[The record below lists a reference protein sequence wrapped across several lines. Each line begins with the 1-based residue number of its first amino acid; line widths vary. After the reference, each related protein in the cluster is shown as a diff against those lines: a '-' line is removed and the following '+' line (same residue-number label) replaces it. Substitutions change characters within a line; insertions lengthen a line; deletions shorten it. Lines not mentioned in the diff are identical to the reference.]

1 MDGCLVGPLDGD
13 STHLMLSFLDA
24 ASLFSCMEAST
35 GFKARCE
42 DERLWPLSICVH
54 CGKSFAAL
62 ENRGEHCIGAI
73 NKHGRRH
80 KSHAVA
86 NKRELRNHHT
96 LIANRDMV
104 RLIREGKFQPTVDN
118 QETCGVCSKT
128 HLAWNVSDTEW
139 SELPPTLHH
148 QVLAIL
154 SQATKRSP
162 LPPVLPALQ
171 HLCFRCYLSI
181 RDSPAHTRATRFRFA
196 ILLLLLLLLDAATGW
211 GGIHTSLICRDTA
224 NGLTSDAGG
233 QGQGHRGGGC
243 DALCASAYAALIAIA
258 HSAAWMRRR
267 L

>member
-148 QVLAIL
+148 QV
-154 SQATKRSP
+154 SP
-162 LPPVLPALQ
+162 CYPFPRARTLCARNEALCFTACSACSAAPVLPVLPE
-171 HLCFRCYLSI
+171 H
-181 RDSPAHTRATRFRFA
+181 P
-196 ILLLLLLLLDAATGW
+196 
-211 GGIHTSLICRDTA
+211 
-224 NGLTSDAGG
+224 
-233 QGQGHRGGGC
+233 
-243 DALCASAYAALIAIA
+243 
-258 HSAAWMRRR
+258 
-267 L
+267 